1 MLEPLKILEEEWK
14 NIDIGIKTSKHDYH
28 SFVLS
33 TIRSKSPNSRT
44 VILRAFDVTGPSM
57 WFHTD
62 KRSKKVL
69 KVVFFKL
76 SNLDLPIKYLV
87 FGYFKH
93 ININQLHP
101 TQDLPPPAAPPNKT
115 SVVVLSNRYS
125 IACSCVCVKLAS
137 MFNSFDIYINL
148 NRIIPRT

>member
-1 MLEPLKILEEEWK
+1 MGKRLETQCHLNHWK
-14 NIDIGIKTSKHDYH
+14 MTLTLLQSHSGESLHRGSCRRTSQRQPCTPSSHD
-28 SFVLS
+28 
-33 TIRSKSPNSRT
+33 
-44 VILRAFDVTGPSM
+44 
-57 WFHTD
+57 
-62 KRSKKVL
+62 SKKVL